1 MTISNITGIGGCIVK
16 ELVLAVVFTGLPP
29 VLAVAIVA
37 MLMTGDW
44 RAFGLVIL
52 AAGLI
57 GTGLA
62 GYFHWRAK
70 LRHQLLGESDDRRA
84 A

>member
-1 MTISNITGIGGCIVK
+1 M
-16 ELVLAVVFTGLPP
+16 FTGLPP

-44 RAFGLVIL
+44 RAFGLVMLSAGVIG
-52 AAGLI
+52 AGLV
-57 GTGLA
+57 
-62 GYFHWRAK
+62 GYFHWRAT
-70 LRHQLLGESDDRRA
+70 LRRRILGEPDDDRRA

>member
-1 MTISNITGIGGCIVK
+1 VR
-16 ELVLAVVFTGLPP
+16 ELVSALVFTGLPP
-29 VLAVAIVA
+29 VMAVAIVG
-37 MLMTGDW
+37 MWMTGDW

-52 AAGLI
+52 LAGLI
-57 GTGLA
+57 GTGLV

-70 LRHQLLGESDDRRA
+70 LRRGILVEPDDHRRA